1 MLQGKT
7 TIELT
12 NVRTG
17 KKERYEDHNLVTDY
31 ISRIYQP
38 IGGLKAPRSYCPA
51 EPPFTELFGGI
62 LLFDSELEEK
72 TTNLFIPGGVNVVG
86 CGLYNSVN
94 TTKTPKRGSYNAT
107 ESEINQTGRFAK
119 FVYDYTTSQANG
131 TIKSVALTSTMAGH
145 GGLGMDAYAD
155 NDNYGKYYAPFGSS
169 SFYFY
174 SLSRQLFMIDPDDDA
189 FYVVTAL
196 TTSSITIVKYRAN
209 IHRESVFIHNLRA
222 FDVLETH
229 TVQLPNDIVA
239 TSYRTCYDPEADCL
253 YVISASSTSISA
265 NGTYYVTRINM
276 STYEA
281 TVFTMKNSC
290 GSSLSFDYDS
300 YFLVSGDYVYF
311 YFPTG
316 PVQLP
321 LSTNGAT
328 YKRFAAPF
336 GSNIAAYNSGLYFV
350 LKDRLYYASITS
362 TTINNVSVNFNHM
375 NCVDLKTR
383 KTSIHFT
390 YQTSSQ
396 SSSCAPICNKGSTSK
411 LIPLKNHPEFYY
423 YSSSVGSTSNDNYI
437 VRVPY
442 YLATINNLARPIEKT
457 SDKTMKIT
465 YTIQEM

>member
-17 KKERYEDHNLVTDY
+17 EKERYEDHNLVTDY

-38 IGGLKAPRSYCPA
+38 IGSLKSPRSYCPD

-94 TTKTPKRGSYNAT
+94 TTKVPKRGSYNAT
-107 ESEINQTGRFAK
+107 ESETNQTGRFAK

-155 NDNYGKYYAPFGSS
+155 NDYYSKYYAPYGAS
-169 SFYFY
+169 SFSFY

-209 IHRESVFIHNLRA
+209 IHRESVFINNLMS

-229 TVQLPNDIVA
+229 TVQLPADIVA
-239 TSYRTCYDPEADCL
+239 TNYRTCYDPEADCL

-265 NGTYYVTRINM
+265 NGTFYVTRINM
-276 STYEA
+276 GTYEA
-281 TVFTMKNSC
+281 TVFTMKNSY
-290 GSSLSFDYDS
+290 SSSVSFDRDCW
-300 YFLVSGDYVYF
+300 FLVSGDYVYF
-311 YFPTG
+311 YYSSG
-316 PVQLP
+316 PLRLP
-321 LSTNGAT
+321 LSTGGAT

-336 GSNIAAYNSGLYFV
+336 GSNSASYYGGLYFV
-350 LKDRLYYASITS
+350 IKDRLYYASITS
-362 TTINNVSVNFNHM
+362 TTINGVSVTYNQM
-375 NCVDLKTR
+375 NCVDLKTG
-383 KTSIHFT
+383 KTSIHFANPT
-390 YQTSSQ
+390 N
-396 SSSCAPICNKGSTSK
+396 SSSPSYCPIRYKGELSK

-423 YSSSVGSTSNDNYI
+423 YADSVESTSSGKYI